1 MKNCPDSAAGPDRS
15 RFSGKIGEHRI
26 MWKKILKACA
36 ELLIGALVIG
46 GAVYYYQ
53 VVLSSSA
60 AAKQKAVTTPTVM
73 AAPQKIVQFSDIIE
87 ALGTGSAKE
96 AVDITATVTAKVVEV
111 NFEDGDYAKNGQLL
125 VKLDDAR
132 EQSERKQAEINL
144 AEQNREMAR
153 IDRLYKSKAVS
164 QKTLDE
170 QKTSL
175 ERSKTLLAIANTQID
190 DRHLR
195 APFSGYLGMRLV
207 SPGDLVTPGTKIT
220 SLDDIS
226 EINVDFSVPEK
237 YFSELKTGYE
247 VQVTNVAYPGEK
259 FKGRITA
266 IAPRINLQ
274 TRMVEVRAVIDNK
287 EMKLRPGMMF
297 HVLVDM
303 GKRDALMIP
312 EKCVVSLGE
321 KQFVFLYLPN
331 GRVRR
336 CEVSLGSR
344 REGVVE
350 VVSGVKNG
358 EVLVVEG
365 VAKLVD
371 GMSVNLA
378 GAVKQGAPEK

>member
-1 MKNCPDSAAGPDRS
+1 
-15 RFSGKIGEHRI
+15 
-26 MWKKILKACA
+26 MWQKILKACG

-53 VVLSSSA
+53 VMLSSA
-60 AAKQKAVTTPTVM
+60 AAAKRKATTTPTVM
-73 AAPQKIVQFSDIIE
+73 TAPQKAVQFSDIIE

-96 AVDITATVTAKVVEV
+96 AVDITAIVTAKVVEV
-111 NFEDGDYAKNGQLL
+111 NFEDGDHAKAGQLL

-132 EQSERKQAEINL
+132 EQAEINL
-144 AEQNREMAR
+144 AEQVREMAR

-164 QKTLDE
+164 QKTVDE

-175 ERSKTLLAIANTQID
+175 ERSKTLLAVANTQID

-195 APFSGYLGMRLV
+195 APFNGCLGMRLV

-220 SLDDIS
+220 TLDDIS
-226 EINVDFSVPEK
+226 EINVDFAVPEK

-247 VQVTNVAYPGEK
+247 VQVTNAAYPGEK
-259 FKGRITA
+259 FKGKVTA

-274 TRMVEVRAVIDNK
+274 TRMVEVRAMIDNK
-287 EMKLRPGMMF
+287 DMKLRPGMMF

-321 KQFVFLYLPN
+321 KQFVFLYQPN

-344 REGVVE
+344 RDGRVE

-358 EVLVVEG
+358 DVLVVEG

-371 GMSVNLA
+371 GMNVNLA
-378 GAVKQGAPEK
+378 GVIKQGAPEK

>member
-1 MKNCPDSAAGPDRS
+1 
-15 RFSGKIGEHRI
+15 
-26 MWKKILKACA
+26 MWQKILKACG

-53 VVLSSSA
+53 VMLSSA
-60 AAKQKAVTTPTVM
+60 AAAKRKATTTPTVM
-73 AAPQKIVQFSDIIE
+73 TAPQKTVQFSDIIE

-96 AVDITATVTAKVVEV
+96 AVDITAIVTAKVVEV
-111 NFEDGDYAKNGQLL
+111 NFEDGDHAKAGQLL
-125 VKLDDAR
+125 VKLDDTR
-132 EQSERKQAEINL
+132 EQAEKEQAEINL
-144 AEQNREMAR
+144 AEQVREMAR

-164 QKTLDE
+164 QKTVDE

-175 ERSKTLLAIANTQID
+175 ERSKTLLAVANTQID

-195 APFSGYLGMRLV
+195 APFSGCLGMRLV

-220 SLDDIS
+220 TLDDIS
-226 EINVDFSVPEK
+226 EINVDFAVPEK

-247 VQVTNVAYPGEK
+247 VQVTNAAYPGEK
-259 FKGRITA
+259 FKGKVTA

-274 TRMVEVRAVIDNK
+274 TRMVEVRAMIDNK
-287 EMKLRPGMMF
+287 DMKLRPGMMF

-321 KQFVFLYLPN
+321 KQFVFLYQPN

-344 REGVVE
+344 REGRVE

-358 EVLVVEG
+358 DVLVVEG

-371 GMSVNLA
+371 GMNVNLA
-378 GAVKQGAPEK
+378 GVIKQGAPEK